1 MTWKAFATGFGMCRH
16 SGASSVRE
24 ALSDQ
29 AYKHK
34 NIDLDIKTRCLSGAA
49 DLKAIIAHESKQQ
62 NFGVGKINVNHPD
75 QIIKILTL
83 IVVTCFSKK
92 SGLEYFWFCT

>member
-1 MTWKAFATGFGMCRH
+1 MTWKAFATGFGMCRR

-29 AYKHK
+29 VTHAYKHK
-34 NIDLDIKTRCLSGAA
+34 NIDLDIKNRCLSDAA

-62 NFGVGKINVNHPD
+62 NFGVGKINVKHPD
-75 QIIKILTL
+75 QIIKI
-83 IVVTCFSKK
+83 
-92 SGLEYFWFCT
+92 